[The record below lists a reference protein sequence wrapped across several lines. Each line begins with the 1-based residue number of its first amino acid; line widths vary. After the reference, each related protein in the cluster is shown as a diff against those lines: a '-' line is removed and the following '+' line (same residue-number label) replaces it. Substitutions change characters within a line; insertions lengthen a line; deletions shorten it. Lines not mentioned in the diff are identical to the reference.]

1 MPPTFPSPSGGGQG
15 GGSRGLP
22 WWGLAAV
29 LAAWSVGVMTAM
41 LLSPLYPWLALAA
54 LFTIAAAIVKR
65 DTALLVGL
73 SLVAF
78 LLGAGRGVVATL
90 PALPEGIA
98 GQNVL
103 VSGRVDDDPVDRK
116 TTHRLVIKVDQIS
129 SRLGQT
135 TSDPR
140 VLATVYGLT
149 PAHYGDLVLVGG
161 DIQEAPRF
169 DQFDYRAY
177 LAEQGIAGVMPSAR
191 LVRVTSD
198 AGDPVHAA
206 LFAFRHALIDAVDR
220 ALPEPQAALVLGVVF
235 GYRAALPPVLQQQMI
250 ASGLIHIVVI
260 SGLKVSLLAKIMQQA
275 IGRLLPRAAPLIA
288 VGGMAGYALLAGAS
302 AAALRA
308 AAMGVL
314 VVVAGRLRRDSHVFV
329 SLALTGAI
337 MLGLKPDLAHDV
349 SFQLSFAGT
358 AGIAAMTDGI
368 AKRLGWI
375 PAILRDPCSATI
387 AAEVA
392 TWPLMLANFH
402 QLSIVAPVANALVL
416 PLLPAI
422 MVLGGGGALLA
433 GGLAAGGWP
442 LTQSLSGIVSWPLM
456 QASGAIAS
464 WFRLV
469 VETAGSLPFA
479 AVVTPYFPSRWLAA
493 AAILNGG
500 ALAGVKLRQ
509 FFWQRRVW
517 AAMGVASVIA
527 VALLLVRPD
536 GRVHVYALDVGTGS
550 AVLIRTPNGHQIL
563 VDVGPDADR
572 FAQAIGRALPPTAR
586 TIDVWLI
593 VGGRRE
599 NIGAGGAVLSR
610 FSIGAMVI
618 ADPDPWSVTLR
629 TLVQQAQAA
638 GVPVEQSNG
647 LIQLDDVSL
656 RTASDGRTWL
666 IQSGPAGLAI
676 VSPQTSWQSL
686 PAGVDA
692 AIFTSGGPAE
702 WQGPGQGVS
711 VIQVAAN
718 SRAGL
723 PVRAVLQALGGAA
736 IDRTDRLGTV
746 ELIAEGGH
754 FRRAP

>member
-54 LFTIAAAIVKR
+54 LFAIAVAIVKR

-135 TSDPR
+135 TSDLR

-517 AAMGVASVIA
+517 AAMGVASVIT

-572 FAQAIGRALPPTAR
+572 FAEAIGRALPPTAR

-638 GVPVEQSNG
+638 GVPVEQANG